1 MLTIINSEQTLN
13 KSDVLIGSIITLI
26 MGSVF
31 IYIGGTAL
39 LATFIP
45 ALFVAWLV
53 FIGMYLKSVPLPK
66 GTVFI
71 PLFMIGIAWQFLHF
85 TEEFSNHFSD
95 LFPVLYGLPAFTH
108 VKFISINMVSYFLFT
123 IATILVFTKGL
134 KFLMIPVLFFVMGG
148 ALGNAIWHSWWVI
161 WLNGYFPG
169 FYTAQVY
176 WVISFILIYAIVKS
190 KKITI
195 AIILLLATLLIPSL
209 TYLSSVQ
216 GVSVVKQQMQNLQ

>member
-1 MLTIINSEQTLN
+1 MFKIIDSEQNLT
-13 KSDVLIGSIITLI
+13 KKDVLIGSAIAIF

-45 ALFVAWLV
+45 ALLVAWLV
-53 FIGMYLKSVPLPK
+53 FIGLYFKSVSLPK
-66 GTVFI
+66 GTVFV
-71 PLFMIGIAWQFLHF
+71 PLFMVGIAWQFLHF

-95 LFPVLYGLPAFTH
+95 LFPVLYGAPAFSH
-108 VKFISINMVSYFLFT
+108 EKFIAINMISYFLFT
-123 IATILVFTKGL
+123 LATVLVFAKGL
-134 KFLMIPVLFFVMGG
+134 RFLMIPVLFFVIGG

-176 WVISFILIYAIVKS
+176 WVISFVLITALVKS
-190 KKITI
+190 KRAAL
-195 AIILLLATLLIPSL
+195 AIILLLATLLVPSL
-209 TYLSSVQ
+209 TYLSSPH
-216 GVSVVKQQMQNLQ
+216 GVNVVKQQIVNQH